1 MAAVERVPA
10 DGPNTSCRAAVV
22 AAGERWS
29 SGQRR
34 LVRLIAELDASGEWA
49 TDGAATCAHWVAAA
63 LDVEVS
69 TAREWLRIGHL
80 LGRLDVIDA
89 AFAERRISYSKVR
102 TLTRVA
108 TVDNQTELCEL
119 AQRVPAG
126 RLTHAL

>member
-10 DGPNTSCRAAVV
+10 DEPNASRRAAVL

-34 LVRLIAELDASGEWA
+34 LVHLIAELDASGEWA

-108 TVDNQTELCEL
+108 TVDNEAELCED
-119 AQRVPAG
+119 RKSVGVGKGG
-126 RLTHAL
+126 RPR